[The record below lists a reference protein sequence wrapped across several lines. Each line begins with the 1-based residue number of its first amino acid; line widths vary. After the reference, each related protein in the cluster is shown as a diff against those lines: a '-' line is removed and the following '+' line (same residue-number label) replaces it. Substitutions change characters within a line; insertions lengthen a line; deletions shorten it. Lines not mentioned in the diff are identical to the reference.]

1 MNILDFVTLIRFKYN
16 VKKGGKIVKKGKDNP
31 MNTLKD
37 VMQKYQND
45 MSFRQQLKK
54 SKTQSELI
62 KTLSQAGFELS
73 PGDLSKFSQGVLGE
87 DLDSKINK

>member
-1 MNILDFVTLIRFKYN
+1 
-16 VKKGGKIVKKGKDNP
+16 